1 MTDNKNFNDRA
12 SSIWNDHDLV
22 DYKCS
27 TVYTVTEKA
36 VRMIMYICAYLDFLC
51 IIHTYIHID
60 RRQ

>member
-27 TVYTVTEKA
+27 VHCYREGCENDNVH
-36 VRMIMYICAYLDFLC
+36 MC
-51 IIHTYIHID
+51 ILRFFGHNTYIHTH
-60 RRQ
+60 